1 MANESGEQSFLKS
14 VKGKVIFGFLVG
26 VIALASSYVISKGAF
41 DEIEEM
47 VSQISTPDEKL
58 RLVNVA
64 FQDILMLNQLQGD
77 IQGAISGTGLRRE
90 MREGYEEHSG
100 RLKARLD
107 TLAVWFA
114 DSPGQLAR
122 LDTIRY
128 MLDKRSEAFEAYV
141 RERRGL
147 VTNIDLKRKVNSI
160 SEIIAT
166 SAESKGDSTVIKTEQ
181 RTTTTTITN
190 TPVRP
195 DPHQDAQEPDDG
207 SKKGLW
213 SKLFKSK
220 KSREEP
226 VAGHNEASVIKKE
239 EVKVLIDTLTIAKKD
254 STIQIVDKEI
264 RNMAKNQITRANRFL
279 EKERQLQLGETLLV
293 GQLMEVMREVEADV
307 LDNMYRDNAQVRDT
321 IGKSIRNIGFILLGV
336 LTLTALLGFWIFAD
350 ITRSNEYRKELV
362 LAKEEA
368 DYHSEAKQRFL
379 ANMSHEI
386 RTPLQSI
393 IGFSELLKNEDSPGK
408 AQLEIIHKSSEH
420 LLHLVNEILDYS
432 RIISDSFELAED
444 DFEISKVLEEV
455 VDAAR
460 LQASEKG
467 LELKLVNGFGPSTF
481 VSGDAFRLKQILLNL
496 LGNAIKFTKEGSVE
510 LTAGPVEKHNV
521 KEIRLVVKDT
531 GIGMKPEQIKRV
543 FNQFEQGHAGIA
555 SEFGGS
561 GLGLSIVKAL
571 VTALGGRID
580 VNSKWGEYSAFTIH
594 LPFKEGIRPVAED
607 QYEDLAD
614 TGCTFDGEKV
624 WIIDDD
630 RYILEW
636 LKTVLEQSGAEVRAF
651 SSPIDADEAL
661 WDPEVRLV
669 FIDIRMPG
677 MSGTELCGRLK
688 EKAGSQ
694 VKFIACTAMAM
705 PDERARILRTGFDD
719 LLMKPFRKPD
729 ILRILNGS
737 LHASVTGEEA
747 PPDTDAVVL
756 SAPEDPGADTYDS
769 GMIDISNLVS
779 MTMGDE
785 QLLRDSLE
793 QFIEDTVEDLELVGR
808 HLSADDGRDELREL
822 FHRLAGRTGQ
832 VGAGE
837 LGIRMRQMEIAL
849 AGDQPVS
856 PGEIADIVRSGY
868 QLVEEIQARYVS

>member
-64 FQDILMLNQLQGD
+64 FEDILMLNQMQGD

-90 MREGYEEHSG
+90 MREGYEAYSG

-107 TLAVWFA
+107 TLSEWFA

-122 LDTIRY
+122 LDTIRH
-128 MLDKRSEAFEAYV
+128 MLDKRSEAFDAYV

-190 TPVRP
+190 APDTPGNMTP
-195 DPHQDAQEPDDG
+195 DQEVDDA

-213 SKLFKSK
+213 GKLFRGK
-220 KSREEP
+220 KPREEEVISGP
-226 VAGHNEASVIKKE
+226 REASVIKKE

-264 RNMAKNQITRANRFL
+264 RDMARNQITRANRFL
-279 EKERQLQLGETLLV
+279 ERERQLQLGETLLV

-307 LDNMYRDNAQVRDT
+307 LDSMYRDNAQVRQT

-350 ITRSNEYRKELV
+350 ITRSSEYRKELE

-393 IGFSELLKNEDSPGK
+393 IGFSELLKNEENPGR

-432 RIISDSFELAED
+432 RIISDSFEFAED
-444 DFEISKVLEEV
+444 NFDIAKVLEEV
-455 VDAAR
+455 VEAAR
-460 LQASEKG
+460 LQASDKG
-467 LELKLVNGFGPSTF
+467 LELRLVNEFGASTY

-510 LTAGPVEKHNV
+510 MAAGLVERNNV

-531 GIGMKPEQIKRV
+531 GIGMKPDQVKRV

-571 VTALGGRID
+571 VTAQGGRIEVD
-580 VNSKWGEYSAFTIH
+580 SKWGEYSSFTIH
-594 LPFKEGIRPVAED
+594 LPFKEGSSPIAED
-607 QYEDLAD
+607 QYEDLVD
-614 TGCTFDGEKV
+614 THDAFDGGKV

-630 RYILEW
+630 KYILQW

-651 SSPIDADEAL
+651 SSPIDADEAS
-661 WDPEVRLV
+661 WDPEVSLV

-688 EKAGSQ
+688 EKAGSSAR
-694 VKFIACTAMAM
+694 FIACTAMAL
-705 PDERARILRTGFDD
+705 PDERARILQTGFDD
-719 LLMKPFRKPD
+719 LLMKPFRKSSV
-729 ILRILNGS
+729 LRILNTS
-737 LHASVTGEEA
+737 LRTSGGNENAH
-747 PPDTDAVVL
+747 DADIIAL
-756 SAPEDPGADTYDS
+756 AGADPGANTYDP

-793 QFIEDTVEDLELVGR
+793 QFVGDTIEDLELVER
-808 HLSADDGRDELREL
+808 HLSADDGRDSLRDL

-837 LGIRMRQMEIAL
+837 LGSRMRQLEVAL
-849 AGDQPVS
+849 AGDEPVS
-856 PGEIADIVRSGY
+856 TDEIWDIVRSGY

>member
-41 DEIEEM
+41 DQIEEM

-64 FQDILMLNQLQGD
+64 FEDILMLNQLQGD
-77 IQGAISGTGLRRE
+77 IQGAISGTGVRRE
-90 MREGYEEHSG
+90 MREGYEDYSG

-122 LDTIRY
+122 LDTVRL

-181 RTTTTTITN
+181 HTTTTTITN
-190 TPVRP
+190 APAPSVVPTAN
-195 DPHQDAQEPDDG
+195 QDTDDAG
-207 SKKGLW
+207 KKGLW
-213 SKLFKSK
+213 GKLFRSK
-220 KSREEP
+220 KNREDA
-226 VAGHNEASVIKKE
+226 VAGPGEASVIKKE

-254 STIQIVDKEI
+254 STIQFVDKEI
-264 RNMAKNQITRANRFL
+264 RDMAKSQITRANRFL
-279 EKERQLQLGETLLV
+279 ERERQLQLGETLLV

-307 LDNMYRDNAQVRDT
+307 LDNMYRDNAQVRET
-321 IGKSIRNIGFILLGV
+321 VGKSIRNIGFILLGV

-350 ITRSNEYRKELV
+350 ITRSSEYRKELI

-393 IGFSELLKNEDSPGK
+393 IGFSELLKNEGNPGS

-432 RIISDSFELAED
+432 RIISDSFEFAED

-455 VDAAR
+455 VEAGR
-460 LQASEKG
+460 LQASDKG
-467 LELKLVNGFGPSTF
+467 LELRLVNEFDPPTY

-510 LTAGPVEKHNV
+510 LTAGLVKKGNA

-531 GIGMKPEQIKRV
+531 GIGMKPEQVKRV

-571 VTALGGRID
+571 VTAQGGRID
-580 VNSKWGEYSAFTIH
+580 VDSKWGKYSSFTIH
-594 LPFKEGIRPVAED
+594 LPFREGSRPVAED
-607 QYEDLAD
+607 PYEDLAD
-614 TGCTFDGEKV
+614 TDYVFDGGKV
-624 WIIDDD
+624 WVIDDD
-630 RYILEW
+630 KYILEW
-636 LKTVLEQSGAEVRAF
+636 LKTVLEQSGTDVRAF
-651 SSPIDADEAL
+651 SSPIEADEAL
-661 WDPEVRLV
+661 WDQGVSLV

-677 MSGTELCGRLK
+677 MPGTELCRRLK
-688 EKAGSQ
+688 EKAGNS
-694 VKFIACTAMAM
+694 VRFIACTAMAL
-705 PDERARILRTGFDD
+705 PDERTRILETGFDD
-719 LLMKPFRKPD
+719 LLMKPFRKSSV
-729 ILRILNGS
+729 LRILGRSFQTLGNS
-737 LHASVTGEEA
+737 EETRMEINTIA
-747 PPDTDAVVL
+747 LPGTE
-756 SAPEDPGADTYDS
+756 PEVDIYDV
-769 GMIDISNLVS
+769 GIIDISNLVS

-793 QFIEDTVEDLELVGR
+793 QFIEDTIEDLGLVER
-808 HLSADDGRDELREL
+808 HLAAGDGRDELREL

-837 LGIRMRQMEIAL
+837 LGVRMRQMEIAL
-849 AGDQPVS
+849 AGDRPVS
-856 PGEIADIVRSGY
+856 PDEIEGIVRSGY

>member
-26 VIALASSYVISKGAF
+26 VVALASSYVISKGAF

-107 TLAVWFA
+107 TLAIWFA

-122 LDTIRY
+122 LDTIRL

-181 RTTTTTITN
+181 HTTTTTITN
-190 TPVRP
+190 APAPSVVP
-195 DPHQDAQEPDDG
+195 AANQDTDDA

-213 SKLFKSK
+213 GKLFRGK
-220 KSREEP
+220 KTREEATSGP
-226 VAGHNEASVIKKE
+226 SEASVIKKE

-254 STIQIVDKEI
+254 STIQFVDREI

-279 EKERQLQLGETLLV
+279 ERERQLQLGETLLV
-293 GQLMEVMREVEADV
+293 GQLMEVMREVEADI
-307 LDNMYRDNAQVRDT
+307 LDNMYRDNAQVRQT
-321 IGKSIRNIGFILLGV
+321 IGKSISNIGFILLGV

-350 ITRSNEYRKELV
+350 ITRSSEYRKELI

-393 IGFSELLKNEDSPGK
+393 IGFSELLKNEGNPGG
-408 AQLEIIHKSSEH
+408 AQLDIIHKSSEH

-432 RIISDSFELAED
+432 RIISDSFEFAED
-444 DFEISKVLEEV
+444 DFDISKILEEV
-455 VDAAR
+455 VEAAR
-460 LQASEKG
+460 LQASDKG
-467 LELKLVNGFGPSTF
+467 LELKLINEFDPSTY

-510 LTAGPVEKHNV
+510 LTAGPVKKGNL

-531 GIGMKPEQIKRV
+531 GIGMKAEQVKRV

-571 VTALGGRID
+571 VTAQGGRIEVD
-580 VNSKWGEYSAFTIH
+580 SKWGEYSSFTIH
-594 LPFKEGIRPVAED
+594 LPFREGSRPVAED

-614 TGCTFDGEKV
+614 TDYVFDGGKV

-630 RYILEW
+630 KYILEW
-636 LKTVLEQSGAEVRAF
+636 LKTVLEQSGTEVRAF
-651 SSPIDADEAL
+651 SSPVDADEAL
-661 WDPEVRLV
+661 WDPEVSLV

-677 MSGTELCGRLK
+677 MSGTELCRRLK
-688 EKAGSQ
+688 EKAGNS
-694 VKFIACTAMAM
+694 VRFIACTAMAL
-705 PDERARILRTGFDD
+705 PDERARILQTGFDD
-719 LLMKPFRKPD
+719 LLMKPFRRSSV
-729 ILRILNGS
+729 LRILGRSHQPSGNS
-737 LHASVTGEEA
+737 EETRMENNTA
-747 PPDTDAVVL
+747 VL
-756 SAPEDPGADTYDS
+756 SGTYPGADTCDV
-769 GMIDISNLVS
+769 GVIDISNLVS

-793 QFIEDTVEDLELVGR
+793 QFIEDTVEDLGLVER
-808 HLSADDGRDELREL
+808 HLSAGDGRDELREL

-837 LGIRMRQMEIAL
+837 LGVRMRQMEIAL
-849 AGDQPVS
+849 AGDRPVS
-856 PGEIADIVRSGY
+856 PDEIGEIVRSGY

>member
-1 MANESGEQSFLKS
+1 MANERGEQSFLKS

-64 FQDILMLNQLQGD
+64 FEDILILNQLQGD

-90 MREGYEEHSG
+90 MREGYEAYSG

-107 TLAVWFA
+107 TLSLWFA

-122 LDTIRY
+122 LDTIRH
-128 MLDKRSEAFEAYV
+128 MLDKRSEAFDAYV

-190 TPVRP
+190 TPAP
-195 DPHQDAQEPDDG
+195 ADDLAESQEIDDAG
-207 SKKGLW
+207 KKGLW
-213 SKLFKSK
+213 GKLFRNK
-220 KSREEP
+220 KPREE
-226 VAGHNEASVIKKE
+226 VAPSPREAASVIKQE

-264 RNMAKNQITRANRFL
+264 RDMAKKQITRANRFL
-279 EKERQLQLGETLLV
+279 ERERQLQLGETLLV
-293 GQLMEVMREVEADV
+293 GQLLEVMREVEADV
-307 LDNMYRDNAQVRDT
+307 LESMYRDNAQVRQT
-321 IGKSIRNIGFILLGV
+321 IGKSISNIGFILLGV

-350 ITRSNEYRKELV
+350 ITRSSEYRKELV

-393 IGFSELLKNEDSPGK
+393 IGFSELLKNESNPSR

-432 RIISDSFELAED
+432 RIISDSFEFAED
-444 DFEISKVLEEV
+444 DFDISKVLEEV
-455 VDAAR
+455 TEAAR

-467 LELKLVNGFGPSTF
+467 LELKLVNGFDPTTYI
-481 VSGDAFRLKQILLNL
+481 SGDAFRLKQILLNL

-510 LTAGPVEKHNV
+510 LTAGLAENNGV

-531 GIGMKPEQIKRV
+531 GIGMKPDQVKRV

-571 VTALGGRID
+571 VTAQGGRIEVD
-580 VNSKWGEYSAFTIH
+580 SKWGEYSTFTIH
-594 LPFKEGIRPVAED
+594 LPFKEGSSPVIED
-607 QYEDLAD
+607 RYEDLAD
-614 TGCTFDGEKV
+614 TDYTFDGGKV
-624 WIIDDD
+624 WIVDDD
-630 RYILEW
+630 KYILQW

-651 SSPIDADEAL
+651 SSPLDADEAP
-661 WDPEVRLV
+661 WDPEVSLV

-688 EKAGSQ
+688 EKAGASAR
-694 VKFIACTAMAM
+694 FIACTAMAM
-705 PDERARILRTGFDD
+705 PDERARILETGFDE
-719 LLMKPFRKPD
+719 LLMKPFRKSSV
-729 ILRILNGS
+729 LRILNSTDQPGGTDP
-737 LHASVTGEEA
+737 VTN
-747 PPDTDAVVL
+747 
-756 SAPEDPGADTYDS
+756 TYDS

-793 QFIEDTVEDLELVGR
+793 QFVEDTIEDLELAER
-808 HLSADDGRDELREL
+808 HLSADNSRDELREL

-837 LGIRMRQMEIAL
+837 LGGRMREMEVAL

-856 PGEIADIVRSGY
+856 TDEIWDIIRSGY